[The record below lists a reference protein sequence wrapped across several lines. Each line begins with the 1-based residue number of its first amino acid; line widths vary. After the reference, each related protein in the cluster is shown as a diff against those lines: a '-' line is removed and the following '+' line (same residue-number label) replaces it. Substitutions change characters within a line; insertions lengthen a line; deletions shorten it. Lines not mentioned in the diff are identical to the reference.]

1 MSIVFLN
8 GPGSLICDGVDA
20 GQIEFS
26 IVEPSDGLDMTRRGK
41 LWGNKQAVVVA
52 MNAQKVELISSDR
65 DERLPLDL
73 EEVDRHG
80 CVSFNILQTDLD

>member
-20 GQIEFS
+20 GQIEFT
-26 IVEPSDGLDMTRRGK
+26 IAEPSDGLDMTRRGK
-41 LWGNKQAVVVA
+41 LWGNKQAVAVA
-52 MNAQKVELISSDR
+52 KNAQKVELIPSDG
-65 DERLPLDL
+65 DERLRLDI

-80 CVSFNILQTDLD
+80 GVSFSISPTTI